1 MALGPIP
8 LVAKLISESENA
20 PDGSIPVNLFMDG
33 ESTVVVIPQPAPA
46 VDPAPT
52 DAAAVASDL
61 QALVTTLIASGVLTA

>member
-33 ESTVVVIPQPAPA
+33 ESTVVVIPQPAPT
-46 VDPAPT
+46 VNPAPT
-52 DAAAVASDL
+52 DAAGVATDL
-61 QALVTTLIASGVLTA
+61 QALVTTLIASGVLIA